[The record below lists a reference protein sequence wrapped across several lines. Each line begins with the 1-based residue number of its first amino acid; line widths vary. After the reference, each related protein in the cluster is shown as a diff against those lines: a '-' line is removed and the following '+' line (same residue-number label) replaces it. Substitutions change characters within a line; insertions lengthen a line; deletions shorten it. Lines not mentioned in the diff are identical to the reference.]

1 MALYESNVSF
11 LLSSLMIIYVFAPST
26 VCNKV
31 LTLKT
36 VTKFTETFKNLM
48 KLDIF
53 HLIIYLCDWK
63 NADIKILF

>member
-53 HLIIYLCDWK
+53 HLIICLCDWK